1 MQTITTRIYVC
12 QCVDAGTYQGK
23 EGQIAAFTTPQHE
36 TYGPNG
42 NAESLRM
49 FGTWALLAVKDVEIE
64 YEPAPLDSVAKDMIE
79 KYETELSR
87 HRAAAYRTE
96 TQLQGK
102 IARFKAIAY
111 KGPVEGEII
120 PADGKPQQEIDAED
134 AEIVEKSEYVQ
145 PWDIDKDGIPF

>member
-1 MQTITTRIYVC
+1 MQTITTRLYIC
-12 QCVDAGTYQGK
+12 QCVDAGTYQGT
-23 EGQIAAFTTPQHE
+23 EGKVEVFTNPQHE
-36 TYGPNG
+36 SYGPNG
-42 NAESLRM
+42 NADSLRM

-64 YEPAPLDSVAKDMIE
+64 YEPAPIDSVAKDMIE

-111 KGPVEGEII
+111 KGPVESEII
-120 PADGKPQQEIDAED
+120 PADDKPQQEIDAED
-134 AEIVEKSEYVQ
+134 AEIVEPAPK
-145 PWDIDKDGIPF
+145 KDPDLDIPF